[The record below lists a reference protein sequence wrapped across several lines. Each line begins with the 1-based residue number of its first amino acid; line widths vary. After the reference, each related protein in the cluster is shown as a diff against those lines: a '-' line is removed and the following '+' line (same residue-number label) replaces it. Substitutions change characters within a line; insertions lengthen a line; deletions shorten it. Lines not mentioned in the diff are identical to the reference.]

1 MIFLIPNPE
10 RDAGYLVSASLCRL
24 LGEKNKTVSCTDP
37 AFCGMLPDVR
47 PLSFEEALETCEAV
61 ITVGGDG
68 TILRVAAEAARCKK
82 PLLGVN
88 TGNLGYM
95 TAVSGSDFF
104 WVERFVAGRYETED
118 RMMLRVGVERD
129 GVSVFESTALNDAV
143 LSRGE
148 VPRLLPLSLYSD
160 GVFVSEYRSDGLIF
174 ATPTGSTAYSISA
187 GGPVVDPALDAL
199 LVTPL
204 CAHTLASRPIVFR
217 PETVL
222 DARLNEGHGGAR
234 LTVDGKENVP
244 VLVGDRITVARSEH
258 QLKLVRFETPSFYRV
273 LADKLK

>member
-1 MIFLIPNPE
+1 MIFLIPNPK
-10 RDAGYLVSASLCRL
+10 RDVGYLVSATLCRL
-24 LGEKNKTVSCTDP
+24 FREKNKSVCCADP
-37 AFCGMLPDVR
+37 DFCQIHPEVQPM
-47 PLSFEEALETCEAV
+47 SFEDAMKMCEVV
-61 ITVGGDG
+61 ITIGGDG
-68 TILRVAAEAARCKK
+68 TILRVAAEAAHEHK

-95 TAVSGSDFF
+95 TSVSSGDFS
-104 WVERFVAGRYETED
+104 WIDRFVAGQYETED
-118 RMMLRVGVERD
+118 RMMLRACVERD
-129 GVSVFESTALNDAV
+129 GLSIFKSTALNDVV
-143 LSRGE
+143 LFRGE

-160 GVFVSEYRSDGLIF
+160 GVFVSEYRADGLIF

-187 GGPVVDPALDAL
+187 GGPVVDPFLDVL

-204 CAHTLASRPIVFR
+204 CAHTLTSRPIVFH

-222 DARLNEGHGGAR
+222 EACLNEDSGGAR
-234 LTVDGKENVP
+234 LTVDGKENISI
-244 VLVGDRITVARSEH
+244 LVGDRISVARSED